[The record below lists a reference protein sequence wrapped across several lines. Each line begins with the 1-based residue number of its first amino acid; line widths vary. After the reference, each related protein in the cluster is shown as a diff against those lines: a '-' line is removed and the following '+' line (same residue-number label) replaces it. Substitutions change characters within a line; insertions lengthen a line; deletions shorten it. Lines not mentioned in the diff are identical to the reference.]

1 MKHRYNPVLLAVIA
15 LGLVCSLWLNWNRH
29 QVEQANNT
37 VEMAMEYEGLR
48 KLAILQGLSEDQVL
62 REFQKAGINSLMV
75 FDTTIERLTKKGQI
89 QSATTEELRKAA
101 SLGADKGVFAA
112 IPQEKLEQ
120 NAAFVAAGSEPA
132 VLEDVLADLQLRYG
146 ADRVEIVSQQPRI
159 IRVVGSTDLLPE
171 GRFDEPHGLLQAP
184 LGLPVKDMQKLAGM
198 GFQLI
203 VRPQNYIN
211 VNEKQIDSIFQRI
224 AKAGVKVQGFMPCGK
239 EVVGYPNK
247 VEYLGR
253 KLREQDMTLIMLEH
267 YTQLRFAQID
277 GLIPLAEFNNYKS
290 ARSYVIDA
298 LEQKKISVATALHRW
313 ALTC

>member
-132 VLEDVLADLQLRYG
+132 V
-146 ADRVEIVSQQPRI
+146 
-159 IRVVGSTDLLPE
+159 
-171 GRFDEPHGLLQAP
+171 
-184 LGLPVKDMQKLAGM
+184 
-198 GFQLI
+198 
-203 VRPQNYIN
+203 
-211 VNEKQIDSIFQRI
+211 
-224 AKAGVKVQGFMPCGK
+224 
-239 EVVGYPNK
+239 
-247 VEYLGR
+247 
-253 KLREQDMTLIMLEH
+253 
-267 YTQLRFAQID
+267 
-277 GLIPLAEFNNYKS
+277 
-290 ARSYVIDA
+290 
-298 LEQKKISVATALHRW
+298 
-313 ALTC
+313 